1 MGEKVV
7 EVQNQIRN
15 NANSIRDYIDE
26 LANWEAEI
34 NSIDSGL
41 TNKTLPLSEP
51 PPVRNPIKDSENP
64 QAQTDE
70 KLKRDKA
77 KMKDYY
83 KAWDKFDVDKELEKI
98 EEKPT
103 MMQAPKVMAKP
114 QSKIL
119 IKGGNPQKDQHK
131 PVITTKDPEVD
142 RLKDQGNLAFSNKEY
157 DKAIEKYAECLQ
169 RAVNPE
175 MLVILNSNSSE
186 CFLRIKK
193 PEQALEHAEKA
204 LDLDKK
210 HVKSLVRRAKA
221 KKMLGKF
228 KSAKADLQF
237 CLELEPNNTVIKQ
250 EIGKITAKVQ
260 MLLEDLQKTMTNKD
274 RPSPD
279 NLISIPVTDIN
290 NEKIEE
296 VKKEVVVIKEQTT
309 KAIESI
315 AIEKLPIPKNLVE
328 FERTWVMLSE
338 PHKLRVYLESIP
350 QDTISNLISKGNIES
365 DFFMRIVNTFIDNFA
380 EFQEYVQ
387 VYLEA
392 LKANK
397 KFTILAK
404 FLTKKEKTRVQEL
417 LGLIGKPNGFEIFY

>member
-1 MGEKVV
+1 MSEKVV

-51 PPVRNPIKDSENP
+51 PPVRNPIKNPENL
-64 QAQTDE
+64 QAQSDE

-77 KMKDYY
+77 KMQDYY
-83 KAWDKFDVDKELEKI
+83 KAWDKYDVDKELEKI

-114 QSKIL
+114 QSKVL
-119 IKGGNPQKDQHK
+119 IKGGNPQKDQQK
-131 PVITTKDPEVD
+131 LIITTKDPDVD

-157 DKAIEKYAECLQ
+157 DKAIEKYAECLK
-169 RAVNPE
+169 RAVNSE
-175 MLVILNSNSSE
+175 MLVVLNSNSSE

-193 PEQALEHAEKA
+193 PELALEHAEKA
-204 LDLDKK
+204 LEIDKK

-221 KKMLGKF
+221 KKMMGRF
-228 KSAKADLQF
+228 KSAKIDLQN
-237 CLELEPNNTVIKQ
+237 CLELEPNNTAIKQ
-250 EIGKITAKVQ
+250 EMAKITAKMQ
-260 MLLEDLQKTMTNKD
+260 MLLEDLQKTMTNKV
-274 RPSPD
+274 RQSPE
-279 NLISIPVTDIN
+279 NLITIPVTDVN
-290 NEKIEE
+290 NDKIEE
-296 VKKEVVVIKEQTT
+296 AKKEDVIIKEQTT

-315 AIEKLPIPKNLVE
+315 AIEKLPVPKNLVE

-338 PHKLRVYLESIP
+338 PRKLRVYLESIS
-350 QDTISNLISKGNIES
+350 QDTAKNLISKGNIES
-365 DFFMRIVNTFIDNFA
+365 DFLMRIVNTFIDNFT
-380 EFQEYVQ
+380 EFQEFVQ
-387 VYLEA
+387 DYLEA

-397 KFTILAK
+397 KFTILVK
-404 FLTKKEKTRVQEL
+404 FLTRKEKTRVQEL
-417 LGLIGKPNGFEIFY
+417 LELIGKPSGFEIFY